1 MEITFKF
8 FLALKIYL
16 ASILDSSEDANGIN
30 GRLQRVWQKLRL
42 QDGVETIEY
51 LGLASVVVVLVGAVA
66 LYVSGAGQVL
76 IDEIANII
84 ADIIAN
90 LQRGW

>member
-1 MEITFKF
+1 MEIKFKL
-8 FLALKIYL
+8 FLALRNYL
-16 ASILDSSEDANGIN
+16 TSILDFRKKAQRGN
-30 GRLQRVWQKLRL
+30 GRFRQVWQWLSR

-51 LGLASVVVVLVGAVA
+51 VGLASVVVVLVGAVA
-66 LYVSGAGQVL
+66 LYVSGAGQIL
-76 IDEIANII
+76 IDQIANII